1 MAWVRAQCPILGV
14 GVTMWGLE
22 TCDTGH
28 LVTGFMGT
36 RSILSRGHLS
46 RGYFRPLA
54 NIISIP
60 SICSKGLWCC
70 WQRCESFR
78 EDTPTLLC
86 RLKKGLNPL
95 IALLFRL
102 WHGKQKQPFPPI
114 FPYKQTP
121 AAVLYIVTGYWCDK
135 WSSSIIRIRTEKW
148 GEVCSMWQQR
158 TQLARNIGTPPLMW
172 LRIWRICD
180 GGSEA
185 GTRKRWPVIMS
196 KYHYG
201 H

>member
-14 GVTMWGLE
+14 GVTVWRLE

-102 WHGKQKQPFPPI
+102 WHWHMDMENKSSLFSQSFHTNRHQRPCFTLYLITGVTNDHPP
-114 FPYKQTP
+114 
-121 AAVLYIVTGYWCDK
+121 
-135 WSSSIIRIRTEKW
+135 SSGSGLRSEEKC
-148 GEVCSMWQQR
+148 VQC
-158 TQLARNIGTPPLMW
+158 
-172 LRIWRICD
+172 
-180 GGSEA
+180 GSS
-185 GTRKRWPVIMS
+185 GLNWPETL
-196 KYHYG
+196 G
-201 H
+201 RRP